1 MKNDLTY
8 KPFGKK
14 AILIEWQPKIEKNIL
29 KDIIAFKEKIFRQ
42 KQLQIEDIIVG
53 YHSITLKYKQEISNF
68 QEEVIVLQNIYKST
82 DVLDSK
88 SNVVWEIP
96 VCYNLEFGIDLE
108 VFASEKGMS
117 IDQVIR
123 LHSKPIYTV
132 HFIGFLPGF
141 LYLGGLNATLQM
153 PRKSTPRLTVS
164 KGAVGIGGE
173 QTGVY
178 PNKSAGGWNIIGKTP
193 IPFFNV
199 DAKNACFAKIGDGI
213 KFVPISLEIYTIIEK
228 KVAKNRYQ
236 LQKKARND

>member
-1 MKNDLTY
+1 MY

-14 AILIEWQPKIEKNIL
+14 AILIEWQAKIDKVIL
-29 KDIIAFKEKIFRQ
+29 EDIIVFKEKILLN
-42 KQLQIEDIIVG
+42 KHLQISDVIVG
-53 YHSITLKYKQEISNF
+53 YQSITLKYNQEISNF
-68 QEEVIVLQNIYKST
+68 QEEVIVLQKIYKSA
-82 DVLDSK
+82 DVPESK
-88 SNVVWEIP
+88 PAYIWEVP

-108 VFASEKGMS
+108 VFATEKRMS

-141 LYLGGLNATLQM
+141 LYLGGLDAKLQM
-153 PRKSTPRLTVS
+153 PRKSTPRLTVA

-193 IPFFNV
+193 ISFFNV

-228 KVAKNRYQ
+228 KVAENRYQ